1 MRCIG
6 SLANLL
12 NIGWIGRSKPKSSKN
27 ESTRHVKQMFSRA
40 RCLHTDAPGLYV
52 AGSTEQQSEALMHGI
67 LLCERFVAN
76 AQGTEAELE
85 VLKQEVRKV
94 LSGQV
99 GCMSQ
104 HCAPWQALLVQE
116 VLHRRLQ
123 GREPRRPHRILISL
137 AWWLLSSH
145 SRCWREQPPLPSPA

>member
-1 MRCIG
+1 MWGDKPEGKAARIAGALFAAQCSMKQRG
-6 SLANLL
+6 SPLALQAVL
-12 NIGWIGRSKPKSSKN
+12 ASKL
-27 ESTRHVKQMFSRA
+27 Q
-40 RCLHTDAPGLYV
+40 

-123 GREPRRPHRILISL
+123 GREPRRQHRILVSL

-145 SRCWREQPPLPSPA
+145 SRYWREQPPLPSPA